1 MTALLSSPFAKEET
15 MAKNENSRRDFLRVA
30 AGSTLVST
38 LAPSALEAQESDSV
52 APSDA
57 IRIAT
62 IGMGGMGFGDTR
74 TALQVP
80 GVELVAAAD
89 CYDGRLTRVKETFGK
104 DVMTTRD
111 YREILAR
118 SDVDAVI
125 VATPDHWHHQ
135 IAVDA
140 MRAGKA
146 VYLEKPM
153 IHDLEEGPDLM
164 KVEKETGQVLIVGSQ
179 RVSSVV
185 YEKAG
190 ELFRAGAIGTL
201 NMVEARYN
209 RNSALGAWQYSLP
222 TDASPQT
229 VDWKGFLGN
238 APSRPFDPVRFF
250 RWRNYWDYGTG
261 VSGDLFVHLFSGI
274 HFALGS
280 NGPTRVTATGGIRH
294 WKDGRDAPDVMVGLF
309 DYPETKNHPPF
320 TMSLQVDFADGSG
333 GSQEFRFVGNE
344 GIMTISGA
352 GVSVSR
358 RAPQVEPGYTID
370 TFSKAE
376 QKAFLER
383 YKQKYPEPKK
393 ARLGESEETL
403 FRSPRR
409 YSDRL
414 DHFRNFF
421 DAMRNGGHVTED
433 ATFGYRAAA
442 PALLCNMSYREKRIL
457 DWDPEGMRLT

>member
-1 MTALLSSPFAKEET
+1 MSQNET
-15 MAKNENSRRDFLRVA
+15 SRRQFIRIA
-30 AGSTLVST
+30 AGSTVAGS
-38 LAPSALEAQESDSV
+38 LAPSIAGAAGPEETGKKV
-52 APSDA
+52 APSDR

-74 TALQVP
+74 TALEVP
-80 GVELVAAAD
+80 GVEFVAAAD
-89 CYDGRLTRVKETFGK
+89 CYDGRLARARETFGE
-104 DVMTTRD
+104 DLMTTRD

-118 SDVDAVI
+118 PDIDAVI
-125 VATPDHWHHQ
+125 VATPDHWHTK
-135 IAVDA
+135 ISVDA
-140 MRAGKA
+140 MRAGKH

-153 IHDLEEGPDLM
+153 IHDLEEGPILRE
-164 KVEKETGQVLIVGSQ
+164 VEKETGKVLIVGSQ

-209 RNSALGAWQYSLP
+209 RNSAIGAWQYSIP
-222 TDASPQT
+222 TDASPET
-229 VDWKGFLGN
+229 VDWPSFLGD
-238 APSRPFDPVRFF
+238 APQRPFDPVRFF

-280 NGPTRVTATGGIRH
+280 NGPNRVTATGGIRH

-309 DYPETKNHPPF
+309 DYPETSNHPPF
-320 TMSLQVDFADGSG
+320 TMALQVDFADGSG

-344 GIMTISGA
+344 GIMTISGQ

-358 RAPQVEPGYTID
+358 RTAQSEPGYTIG
-370 TFSKAE
+370 TFSEAQ
-376 QKAFLER
+376 QKAFVAEYR
-383 YKQKYPEPKK
+383 KKYPESE
-393 ARLGESEETL
+393 RGELRESTETL
-403 FRSPRR
+403 YGPARG

-421 DAMRNGGHVTED
+421 NAMRTGGTVVED
-433 ATFGYRAAA
+433 ATFGFRAAA
-442 PALLCNMSYREKRIL
+442 PALLCNMSYRDKRIF
-457 DWDPEGMRLT
+457 DWDPEGMRVV

>member
-1 MTALLSSPFAKEET
+1 
-15 MAKNENSRRDFLRVA
+15 MAKDQSSRRDFMKLA
-30 AGSTLVST
+30 AGSTLVAT
-38 LAPSALEAQESDSV
+38 LGPSALEAQESRSV

-74 TALQVP
+74 TALEVP
-80 GVELVAAAD
+80 GVEFVAAAD
-89 CYDGRLTRVKETFGK
+89 CYDGRLTRVKETFGE
-104 DVMTTRD
+104 DVTTTRD
-111 YREILAR
+111 YREILDR
-118 SDVDAVI
+118 PDVDAVI
-125 VATPDHWHHQ
+125 VATPDHWHTQ

-164 KVEKETGQVLIVGSQ
+164 EAEKETGQVLIVGSQ

-209 RNSALGAWQYSLP
+209 RNSAIGAWQYSIP
-222 TDASPQT
+222 TDASPET
-229 VDWKGFLGN
+229 VDWKRFLGN

-280 NGPTRVTATGGIRH
+280 NGPERVTATGGIRY

-309 DYPETKNHPPF
+309 DYPETGNHPPF
-320 TMSLQVDFADGSG
+320 TMALQVDFADGSG

-344 GIMTISGA
+344 GIMTIGGA

-358 RAPQVEPGYTID
+358 RAAEREPGYTIE

-376 QKAFLER
+376 QEAFLKEYR
-383 YKQKYPEPKK
+383 KKYPELERPN
-393 ARLGESEETL
+393 LSESGETL
-403 FRSPRR
+403 YRSPRG

-421 DAMRNGGHVTED
+421 HAMRTGGKVVED

-442 PALLCNMSYREKRIL
+442 PALLCNQSYREKKIL
-457 DWDPEGMRLT
+457 GWDPERMQRT

>member
-1 MTALLSSPFAKEET
+1 M
-15 MAKNENSRRDFLRVA
+15 
-30 AGSTLVST
+30 
-38 LAPSALEAQESDSV
+38 
-52 APSDA
+52 
-57 IRIAT
+57 
-62 IGMGGMGFGDTR
+62 
-74 TALQVP
+74 
-80 GVELVAAAD
+80 
-89 CYDGRLTRVKETFGK
+89 FGK

-111 YREILAR
+111 YREILDR
-118 SDVDAVI
+118 SDIDAVI
-125 VATPDHWHHQ
+125 VATPDHWHTK
-135 IAVDA
+135 ITVDA
-140 MRAGKA
+140 MRAGKD

-153 IHDLEEGPDLM
+153 IHDLEEGPELVR
-164 KVEKETGQVLIVGSQ
+164 VEKETGKVLIVGSQ

-190 ELFRAGAIGTL
+190 ELYRSGAIGTL

-209 RNSALGAWQYSLP
+209 RNSAIGAWQYSIP
-222 TDASPQT
+222 TDASPET
-229 VDWKGFLGN
+229 VDWGSFLGD
-238 APSRPFDPVRFF
+238 APERPFDPVRFF

-280 NGPTRVTATGGIRH
+280 NGPERVTATGGIRH

-309 DYPETKNHPPF
+309 DYPETESHPPF

-358 RAPQVEPGYTID
+358 RAPETEPGYTIG
-370 TFSKAE
+370 TFSEAQQE
-376 QKAFLER
+376 AFLKEYR
-383 YKQKYPEPKK
+383 KKYPELERPN
-393 ARLGESEETL
+393 LSESGETL
-403 FRSPRR
+403 YRSPRG

-421 DAMRNGGHVTED
+421 NAMRTGGKVVED

-442 PALLCNMSYREKRIL
+442 PALLCNQSYRERRIL
-457 DWDPEGMRLT
+457 GWDPEGMRLT

>member
-1 MTALLSSPFAKEET
+1 
-15 MAKNENSRRDFLRVA
+15 MAKNQSSRRDFIKLS
-30 AGSTLVST
+30 AGATLASS
-38 LAPSALEAQESDSV
+38 LAPSALGAEGSEKV
-52 APSDA
+52 APGDA

-74 TALQVP
+74 TALEVP
-80 GVELVAAAD
+80 GVEFVAAAD
-89 CYDGRLTRVKETFGK
+89 CYDGRLTRVKEMFGK

-111 YREILAR
+111 YREILDR
-118 SDVDAVI
+118 PDIDAVI
-125 VATPDHWHHQ
+125 VATPDHWHTK
-135 IAVDA
+135 ISVDA
-140 MRAGKA
+140 MRAGKD

-153 IHDLEEGPDLM
+153 IHDLEEGPELV
-164 KVEKETGQVLIVGSQ
+164 KVEKETGKVLIVGSQ

-190 ELFRAGAIGTL
+190 ELFRSGAIGTL

-209 RNSALGAWQYSLP
+209 RNSAIGAWQYSIP
-222 TDASPQT
+222 TDASPET
-229 VDWKGFLGN
+229 VDWGSFLGD
-238 APSRPFDPVRFF
+238 APERPFDPVRFF

-280 NGPTRVTATGGIRH
+280 NGPERVTATGGIRH

-309 DYPETKNHPPF
+309 DYPETESHPPF

-358 RAPQVEPGYTID
+358 RAPETEPGYTIG
-370 TFSKAE
+370 TFSEAQQE
-376 QKAFLER
+376 AFLKEYR
-383 YKQKYPEPKK
+383 KKYPELERPN
-393 ARLGESEETL
+393 LSESGETL
-403 FRSPRR
+403 YRSPRG

-414 DHFRNFF
+414 DHLRNFF
-421 DAMRNGGHVTED
+421 NAMRTGGKVVED
-433 ATFGYRAAA
+433 APFGTRAAP
-442 PALLCNMSYREKRIL
+442 PALLCTHRYREKRTL
-457 DWDPEGMRLT
+457 GWAPEGLRLLG

>member
-1 MTALLSSPFAKEET
+1 MP
-15 MAKNENSRRDFLRVA
+15 KNESSRRDFLWLA
-30 AGSTLVST
+30 AGTT
-38 LAPSALEAQESDSV
+38 LAGGLKPSAVDAIEIEPHDSDSV
-52 APSDA
+52 APSDE

-74 TALQVP
+74 TALELP
-80 GVELVAAAD
+80 GIKFVAAAD
-89 CYDGRLTRVKETFGK
+89 CYDGRLTRAKETFGE

-111 YREILAR
+111 YREILSR
-118 SDVDAVI
+118 PDVDAVI
-125 VATPDHWHHQ
+125 VSTPDHWHAKVA
-135 IAVDA
+135 IEA

-153 IHDLEEGPDLM
+153 VHDLEEGPELI

-179 RVSSVV
+179 GVSSVV

-190 ELFRAGAIGTL
+190 DLFRAGAIGTL

-209 RNSALGAWQYSLP
+209 RNSALGAWQYSIP
-222 TDASPQT
+222 SDASPET
-229 VDWKGFLGN
+229 VDWKRFLGD

-280 NGPTRVTATGGIRH
+280 NGPDRVTATGGLRH
-294 WKDGRDAPDVMVGLF
+294 WKDGRDVPDVMIGLF
-309 DYPETKNHPPF
+309 DYPETGNHPPF
-320 TMSLQVDFADGSG
+320 TMALQVNFADGSG
-333 GSQEFRFVGNE
+333 SGREFRFIGDE
-344 GIMTISGA
+344 GVMTISGA

-358 RAPQVEPGYTID
+358 RAPQTEPGHSIR
-370 TFSKAE
+370 TFSEAQ
-376 QKAFLER
+376 QKAFLAE
-383 YKQKYPEPKK
+383 YKKEYPEPERAELAKK
-393 ARLGESEETL
+393 EETL
-403 FRSPRR
+403 YRPPRD

-421 DAMRNGGHVTED
+421 HAMRNGERVTED

-442 PALLCNMSYREKRIL
+442 PALLCNMSYREKRIY
-457 DWDPEGMRLT
+457 DWDAEKMRVV